1 MAIKFPELWPTIFAH
16 PASAA
21 SKLKTNSAN
30 PIWLIIIF
38 AGLLSIAVVIAS
50 GLFLS
55 NLRDRTFASN
65 EQTLS
70 NTALIV
76 TEQLEHTFTTVATVQ
91 NEIIKQTADFA
102 NLGEN
107 GFKRALSGH
116 DFHVKLRDKASGM
129 PYVGA
134 LTVFNAQGQLIN
146 FSRSWPIPEINV
158 GDRDFFKALNSDP
171 NLTSF
176 VGEPVRNR
184 ATGTWVVHLA
194 RKISGPNSEFL
205 GLTTAAIELQY
216 FETFF
221 NRIAARPGDGI
232 SLFRTDGTLFVR
244 SPKIESDIGRR
255 IPIVTAL
262 KLVSTTDHGVGKNT
276 SPLDGQFRIIAARLV
291 RSYPVLVSATRTVA
305 AAFVDLKRMV
315 VYVIAI
321 TVLMVIA
328 IVTSALLI
336 IRMLRNH
343 HALTKARVE
352 QENAEKYRTQGLVL
366 DAALNNMSQ
375 GLAMFDSSERIILC
389 NQRYVDMYELP
400 PEAVAP
406 GRSLRELLRYQ
417 QAQGNLSRDIEE
429 YRLELLDGLARG
441 ETRSVTTTDAV
452 GRSRRVIRV
461 PMAGGGWVGTHED
474 VTEKLRAERVSEQQK
489 IQLDIAL
496 ENMRQGLLMCDASGR
511 VILTNQK
518 YLKMYGLSPNAVT
531 PDWTI
536 RDVLH
541 QRKVAGTLA
550 GDPDEYLAK
559 RINHGKIEAKV
570 VQIPDGRTISVTNA
584 PVPGGGWVSTHEDI
598 SEGIRREESFR
609 LLFERNPVPMWVV
622 DRESLRFL
630 SINDA
635 AITHYGY
642 SREQFMAMTV
652 PDLRPDEDR
661 EHVIQSL
668 QTESNYGLVK
678 NILQH
683 LKADGTTIEVCVY
696 SQALVYAGHNARLV
710 AIHDITQAKHSEE
723 ELRRTKIF
731 LDTIVEHIPLPIIV
745 KDVAGLETDAHGSRF
760 TLFNRAYE
768 DLTGESRIQLIGKT
782 AHQLFP
788 KERADLIVRAD
799 NETLQC
805 QQAVT
810 TSEHP
815 IITSH
820 NGTRLVTAKKTV
832 VRDETGK
839 PAYLVTVV
847 DDVTERRRAEQRIA
861 HMAHHDTLTNLPNRA
876 AFGDTMD
883 AMIDHA
889 RASGEQVAILSIDLD
904 HFKEAN
910 DTYGHSVGDA
920 LLREVSSRLQGAAE
934 GAFLARIGGD
944 EFTLIVAGGEQP
956 PAAEA
961 LTKRLLAA
969 FVEDFKVEG
978 HQLKLGLSIG
988 VAIYPTDGED
998 AKSLMA
1004 NADAA
1009 LYRAK
1014 AEFRGAALFYE
1025 AQMGVRLRERNA
1037 MQEDLRS
1044 AIDRGELLLHY
1055 QPQMKMSGET
1065 IGFEALVRW
1074 QCPKRGLVSPGT
1086 FIPLAEES
1094 SLIIPVGEW
1103 VLWEACRE
1111 AASWQKPLTIAVN
1124 ISPIQFHNGD
1134 LPRLVHSILLETG
1147 LAPGRLELEVTEN
1160 VMISDFSRAVSILNQ
1175 LKSLGVR
1182 IAMDDF
1188 GTGYSSLSY
1197 LQSFR
1202 CDKIKIDRIFVHDLE
1217 TNYHSRAI
1225 VRAVIGLG
1233 QSLSLPILAEGVE
1246 TEAQHAHLVREG
1258 CDEVQGYLMG
1268 RPLPIVDYANLVG
1281 GQTLDQ
1287 QQHAPVSYSGH
1298 RKRRAD

>member
-1 MAIKFPELWPTIFAH
+1 MVGAVI
-16 PASAA
+16 AA
-21 SKLKTNSAN
+21 T
-30 PIWLIIIF
+30 
-38 AGLLSIAVVIAS
+38 AGLL
-50 GLFLS
+50 L
-55 NLRDRTFASN
+55 NLRDRDLVESKRDLSRLTLILA
-65 EQTLS
+65 EQIDQNFRSIELIQTTIIDQMQGLGIS
-70 NTALIV
+70 SAEDFERQMSSYDIHKSLKEQISAL
-76 TEQLEHTFTTVATVQ
+76 
-91 NEIIKQTADFA
+91 
-102 NLGEN
+102 
-107 GFKRALSGH
+107 
-116 DFHVKLRDKASGM
+116 
-129 PYVGA
+129 PYVNA
-134 LTVFNAQGQLIN
+134 IVLTNADGKLIN
-146 FSRSWPIPEINV
+146 FSRSWPIPNIIV
-158 GDRDFFKALNSDP
+158 PDRDPSKGFNADP
-171 NLTSF
+171 HLTTF
-176 VGEPVRNR
+176 VGEPLRSPF
-184 ATGTWVVHLA
+184 TGNWVIPVA
-194 RKISGPNSEFL
+194 RKFSGTDGKSL
-205 GLTTAAIELQY
+205 GVVIGVIEAQYLEHYFKAI
-216 FETFF
+216 TPMAGDS
-221 NRIAARPGDGI
+221 IA
-232 SLFRTDGTLFVR
+232 LFRRDGTLLIRYPRADAV
-244 SPKIESDIGRR
+244 IGRPLHHGGLFANLR
-255 IPIVTAL
+255 PKFETATIQQIGAVDGEDRLISARSLAHYPIVVVATTAVAEAL
-262 KLVSTTDHGVGKNT
+262 ANWRRAAVTMTGAALMIGLLIGGIVVFCVWNVGKTLREKNIR
-276 SPLDGQFRIIAARLV
+276 LD
-291 RSYPVLVSATRTVA
+291 T
-305 AAFVDLKRMV
+305 
-315 VYVIAI
+315 AI
-321 TVLMVIA
+321 
-328 IVTSALLI
+328 
-336 IRMLRNH
+336 
-343 HALTKARVE
+343 
-352 QENAEKYRTQGLVL
+352 
-366 DAALNNMSQ
+366 NNVSQ
-375 GLAMFDSSERIILC
+375 GIAMFDRERRLIVCNTRYADVYSIPSELTKPGTSQKEILKHRIANGTYAGSDPQQYLNDRLVIAGDGKRKSSLLDLSNGRFLYVC
-389 NQRYVDMYELP
+389 NQPTED
-400 PEAVAP
+400 
-406 GRSLRELLRYQ
+406 
-417 QAQGNLSRDIEE
+417 
-429 YRLELLDGLARG
+429 
-441 ETRSVTTTDAV
+441 
-452 GRSRRVIRV
+452 
-461 PMAGGGWVGTHED
+461 GGWVSTHED
-474 VTEKLRAERVSEQQK
+474 VTEKIRAEKINEQQK
-489 IQLDIAL
+489 VQLDTAL

-518 YLKMYGLSPNAVT
+518 YLKMYGLSPNAVKT
-531 PDWTI
+531 DWTI

-559 RINHGKIEAKV
+559 RIDHGNVETKV

-609 LLFERNPVPMWVV
+609 LLFEHNPVPMWVI

-630 SINDA
+630 SVNDA
-635 AITHYGY
+635 TITHYGY

-652 PDLRPDEDR
+652 LDLRPAEDR
-661 EHVIQSL
+661 EHFVQSL
-668 QTESNYGLVK
+668 QTESNDELVK
-678 NILQH
+678 KTLRH
-683 LKADGTTIEVCVY
+683 LKADGTIIEVCAY
-696 SQALVYAGHNARLV
+696 SQALVYAGHNARLA
-710 AIHDITQAKHSEE
+710 AIHDITQAKHAEE
-723 ELRRTKIF
+723 ELLRTKIF
-731 LDTIVEHIPLPIIV
+731 LDTIIEHVPVPVIV
-745 KDVAGLETDAHGSRF
+745 KEVTGLGADAYANRF

-768 DLTGESRIQLIGKT
+768 ELTGESRYQLIGKT

-788 KERADLIVRAD
+788 MERADLIVRAD

-805 QQAVT
+805 EQAVT

-815 IITSH
+815 IITCH
-820 NGTRLVTAKKTV
+820 NGTRLVIAKKTV
-832 VRDETGK
+832 IRDETGK
-839 PAYLVTVV
+839 PTYLVTVV
-847 DDVTERRRAEQRIA
+847 DDVTEQRRAEQRIA

-876 AFGDTMD
+876 AFSDTMD

-910 DTYGHSVGDA
+910 DTYGHLVGDA

-956 PAAEA
+956 TAAEA

-998 AKSLMA
+998 ANSLMA

-1014 AEFRGAALFYE
+1014 AEFRGSAQFYE

-1044 AIDRGELLLHY
+1044 AIDRGELLVHY

-1086 FIPLAEES
+1086 FIPIAEES

-1103 VLWEACRE
+1103 VLREACRE
-1111 AASWQKPLTIAVN
+1111 AASWPQPLTIAVN

-1202 CDKIKIDRIFVHDLE
+1202 CDKIKIDRIFIRDLE
-1217 TNYHSRAI
+1217 TSHHSRAI

-1233 QSLSLPILAEGVE
+1233 QSLNLPILAEGVE
-1246 TEAQHAHLVREG
+1246 TEAQHVRLVREG
-1258 CDEVQGYLMG
+1258 CDEVQGYLTG
-1268 RPLPIVDYANLVG
+1268 RPLPIAQYANLVG
-1281 GQTLDQ
+1281 WQ
-1287 QQHAPVSYSGH
+1287 AAVMKKFVVA
-1298 RKRRAD
+1298 R